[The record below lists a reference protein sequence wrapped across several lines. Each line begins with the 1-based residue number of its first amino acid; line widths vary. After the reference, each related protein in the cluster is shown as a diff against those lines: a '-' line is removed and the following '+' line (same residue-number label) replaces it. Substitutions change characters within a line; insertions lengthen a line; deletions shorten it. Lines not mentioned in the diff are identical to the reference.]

1 MIIPSSSERRARG
14 CSDAPVLFDEDM
26 AELSLLLPGWQ
37 AAALER
43 AARSSGLTT
52 GQMLR
57 RLVRD
62 FLAVSDASY
71 GARLPG

>member
-1 MIIPSSSERRARG
+1 MSIPSASERGARG
-14 CSDAPVLFDEDM
+14 SSDAPTLFDQDM

-43 AARSSGLTT
+43 TARASGLTT

-62 FLAVSDASY
+62 FLAVSDASSR
-71 GARLPG
+71 AR